1 MIGEED
7 VLKVMM
13 IDGNK
18 KICTCYN
25 VKDVLK
31 LKGECQKEMMEWLM
45 ADKEGMN
52 KGCIV
57 KVDWDYE
64 DEEDNKIR
72 WLKIN
77 GVL

>member
-1 MIGEED
+1 MIGEEE

-13 IDGNK
+13 VDGNK
-18 KICTCYN
+18 RICTLYN

-31 LKGECQKEMMEWLM
+31 LKGECQKEMMEWQ
-45 ADKEGMN
+45 EGMN

-64 DEEDNKIR
+64 NEEDNKVE
-72 WLKIN
+72 WMKIN
-77 GVL
+77 GML

>member
-1 MIGEED
+1 
-7 VLKVMM
+7 MM
-13 IDGNK
+13 VDGNK
-18 KICTCYN
+18 RICTLYN

-64 DEEDNKIR
+64 DDEDNKVR
-72 WLKIN
+72 WMKIN
-77 GVL
+77 GML

>member
-13 IDGNK
+13 VDGNK
-18 KICTCYN
+18 RICTLYN

-31 LKGECQKEMMEWLM
+31 YRGDCQWLM
-45 ADKEGMN
+45 MDKEGMN

-64 DEEDNKIR
+64 DNEDNKVR
-72 WLKIN
+72 WMKIN
-77 GVL
+77 GML